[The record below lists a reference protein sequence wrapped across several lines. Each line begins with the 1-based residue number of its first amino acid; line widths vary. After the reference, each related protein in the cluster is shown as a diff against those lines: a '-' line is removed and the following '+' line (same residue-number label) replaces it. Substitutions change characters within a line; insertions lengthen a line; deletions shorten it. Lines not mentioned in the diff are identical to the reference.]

1 MRIRKSRQGC
11 TADVGMYRRTEE
23 LATLNEEQEEQ
34 TRPHCLRGHVQAH

>member
-11 TADVGMYRRTEE
+11 ITDVGMCRRSEE

-34 TRPHCLRGHVQAH
+34 TRLQH